1 LNRENKLF
9 GIIPRVQFADKST
22 YTESHTK
29 EYDMV
34 IFIFCCSCLWTVWN
48 VWNLY

>member
-9 GIIPRVQFADKST
+9 GIIPRVQFEDKST

-34 IFIFCCSCLWTVWN
+34 FIIVFCYCCYLSVLC
-48 VWNLY
+48 

>member
-1 LNRENKLF
+1 MECLLCQLNRENKWF
-9 GIIPRVQFADKST
+9 GVIPRVQFEDKST

-34 IFIFCCSCLWTVWN
+34 VFLLLIM
-48 VWNLY
+48 